1 MSLNLER
8 LAEAL
13 NIDTSF
19 SEEDRCQINNM
30 REQGTGLYAARDEI
44 FAGKIL
50 KRINELVNKLESE
63 EKLKEE
69 NEKLKHIIKDLEE
82 KDRKLGIIDNYMGQ
96 DLDYWINLN
105 DTNN

>member
-19 SEEDRCQINNM
+19 SEEDRCRINNM
-30 REQGTGLYAARDEI
+30 REQGIGLYTARDEI

-50 KRINELVNKLESE
+50 KRINELVNKLESDVGE
-63 EKLKEE
+63 WQV
-69 NEKLKHIIKDLEE
+69 
-82 KDRKLGIIDNYMGQ
+82 IDM
-96 DLDYWINLN
+96 
-105 DTNN
+105 

>member
-19 SEEDRCQINNM
+19 SEEDRCRINNM
-30 REQGTGLYAARDEI
+30 REQGTGLYTARDEI

-50 KRINELVNKLESE
+50 KRINELVNKLEAGARE
-63 EKLKEE
+63 
-69 NEKLKHIIKDLEE
+69 
-82 KDRKLGIIDNYMGQ
+82 
-96 DLDYWINLN
+96 
-105 DTNN
+105 

>member
-19 SEEDRCQINNM
+19 SEEDRIRISNM
-30 REQGTGLYAARDEI
+30 RNQGTGLYTARDEI

-50 KRINELVNKLESE
+50 KRINELVKIVEV
-63 EKLKEE
+63 
-69 NEKLKHIIKDLEE
+69 
-82 KDRKLGIIDNYMGQ
+82 
-96 DLDYWINLN
+96 LN
-105 DTNN
+105 G

>member
-13 NIDTSF
+13 KIDTSF
-19 SEEDRCQINNM
+19 SDEDRRRIKDM
-30 REQGTGLYAARDEI
+30 REQGTGLYTARDEI

-63 EKLKEE
+63 
-69 NEKLKHIIKDLEE
+69 D
-82 KDRKLGIIDNYMGQ
+82 
-96 DLDYWINLN
+96 INK
-105 DTNN
+105 

>member
-1 MSLNLER
+1 MYADKGDIGMSLNLER

-19 SEEDRCQINNM
+19 SEEDRYRINNM
-30 REQGTGLYAARDEI
+30 REQGTGLYTARDEI

-63 EKLKEE
+63 VKE
-69 NEKLKHIIKDLEE
+69 
-82 KDRKLGIIDNYMGQ
+82 
-96 DLDYWINLN
+96 
-105 DTNN
+105 

>member
-13 NIDTSF
+13 NIDISF
-19 SEEDRCQINNM
+19 SEEDRCRINHM
-30 REQGTGLYAARDEI
+30 REQGIGLYTARDEI

-63 EKLKEE
+63 VRE
-69 NEKLKHIIKDLEE
+69 
-82 KDRKLGIIDNYMGQ
+82 
-96 DLDYWINLN
+96 
-105 DTNN
+105 